1 MTQLMRDSLKN
12 SLKELSCEQAKK
24 SNSQEKNYHAGL
36 LMQRGLSKWEKD
48 EKQCKQ
54 NLIQKLAELN
64 PPEIYQSAFKRWV
77 GITQSNPQF
86 AAHIGQIEGR
96 LYIGLNS
103 AGALETGL
111 STHHSYGMPM
121 LPGSS
126 VKGAVRHYAESV
138 GLDADICQVLFG
150 SDAENGEVSGAL
162 VWHDAWWIPAD
173 NDPFVGEIITTHH
186 QDYYNRKKDQADGM
200 ESPIPNQQIATRG
213 GFYFCVQAA
222 EGGEAWAQF
231 AVNLLGQML
240 EQQGMGAKTA
250 SGYGYFCE
258 LNNIRIIQYMNSLTE
273 PFRQQREQEERK
285 KQKEAEAALPEH
297 ERLLKKLEEIKGQ
310 LSPSLRANSDNGL
323 YGEMRQA
330 LQDAA
335 ACDQLSAEQ
344 KQQIQNDFRANQ
356 LARNYPHWITAK
368 RQRELRDIVG
378 KFSDSN

>member
-1 MTQLMRDSLKN
+1 MTQLMRG
-12 SLKELSCEQAKK
+12 SLKELLDQAQPNSC
-24 SNSQEKNYHAGL
+24 HAGL
-36 LMQRGLSKWEKD
+36 LMQRGLSVWEQS
-48 EKQCKQ
+48 EKPNKKR
-54 NLIQKLAELN
+54 LIDSLSELN
-64 PPEIYQSAFKRWV
+64 PPPVYQSAFKRWV

-173 NDPFVGEIITTHH
+173 NTPFVGEIITTHH

-250 SGYGYFCE
+250 SGYGYFTKSHKDNDKSRKDNEIEKYVKKQVKEFQESCKAALEQAAQTAE
-258 LNNIRIIQYMNSLTE
+258 LQKLPKHQRWVEAWRNKIKS
-273 PFRQQREQEERK
+273 QQRDEQLYHQF
-285 KQKEAEAALPEH
+285 KQD
-297 ERLLKKLEEIKGQ
+297 LEDVQ
-310 LSPSLRANSDNGL
+310 LSREFSDEEKKGIA
-323 YGEMRQA
+323 EK
-330 LQDAA
+330 
-335 ACDQLSAEQ
+335 LSP
-344 KQQIQNDFRANQ
+344 NM
-356 LARNYPHWITAK
+356 LARQYPNWINNGRK
-368 RQRELRDIVG
+368 QELRLIAAQLRG
-378 KFSDSN
+378 E